1 MVGIVVMVACLVQI
15 GDLIRR
21 TKDVPHREMEPTD
34 PLYPELLPPRWYMSD
49 GEIGGPVVD
58 ELSHLNPS
66 SAMRMPPTYTPEEV
80 ADFDFTG
87 QDTSLWGN
95 GTRRGPG
102 GPATGVDAPAAADTM
117 SPNTDSESSSP
128 DEADKNHSDVSV
140 PVDAFRPLLFCSEC
154 HDG

>member
-1 MVGIVVMVACLVQI
+1 M
-15 GDLIRR
+15 
-21 TKDVPHREMEPTD
+21 TD
-34 PLYPELLPPRWYMSD
+34 PLYPDLLPPRWYMSD

-66 SAMRMPPTYTPEEV
+66 SAMRMPPTYTQEELNS
-80 ADFDFTG
+80 FDFTG

-102 GPATGVDAPAAADTM
+102 GPATTVDEPAAADTM
-117 SPNTDSESSSP
+117 SLNSDDSESSSL

-140 PVDAFRPLLFCSEC
+140 RVDGIRPL
-154 HDG
+154 GN

>member
-1 MVGIVVMVACLVQI
+1 MVSCLVQI

-21 TKDVPHREMEPTD
+21 TKDAPYRELEPTD

-80 ADFDFTG
+80 ANFDFTG

-95 GTRRGPG
+95 GITPGTRWARDGRRCSSVGGHDVPEHRFGVQQPRRGGQEPLG
-102 GPATGVDAPAAADTM
+102 CKCVRVDGI
-117 SPNTDSESSSP
+117 
-128 DEADKNHSDVSV
+128 
-140 PVDAFRPLLFCSEC
+140 RPLLSWSEC